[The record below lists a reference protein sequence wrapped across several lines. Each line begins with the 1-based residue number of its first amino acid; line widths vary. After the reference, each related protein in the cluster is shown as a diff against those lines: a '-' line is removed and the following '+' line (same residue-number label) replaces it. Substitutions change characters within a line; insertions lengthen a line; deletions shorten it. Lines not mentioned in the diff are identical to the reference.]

1 MDFCGRII
9 LSDALIVISPSAEC
23 LNNWRGK
30 DKDAMQG
37 QLVSSDMQLLH
48 IMMMIFRILIIFE
61 SSAGGRRRYQIT
73 HHGMFL
79 LVQPKH
85 DSEVSS
91 HHHLF
96 QQCCCE
102 SIQSH
107 HKHGCTIN
115 KSNFQSETFW
125 HFRPYSRPSASTIK
139 PEELPIEIDP
149 PSYHILG

>member
-1 MDFCGRII
+1 MDFCGRIMWHDSVMRS
-9 LSDALIVISPSAEC
+9 LLFLHQPSVWTIGGEKTKMQCKA
-23 LNNWRGK
+23 NWCP
-30 DKDAMQG
+30 Q
-37 QLVSSDMQLLH
+37 MQLLH

-96 QQCCCE
+96 QQCCYE
-102 SIQSH
+102 SVNHSNLI
-107 HKHGCTIN
+107 IN
-115 KSNFQSETFW
+115 MVA
-125 HFRPYSRPSASTIK
+125 PSTNLIFNLKLLLAF
-139 PEELPIEIDP
+139 
-149 PSYHILG
+149 

>member
-9 LSDALIVISPSAEC
+9 NQDSVTVMRSLLFLHQPSVWTIGGEKTKMQCKA
-23 LNNWRGK
+23 NWCPP
-30 DKDAMQG
+30 MCNF
-37 QLVSSDMQLLH
+37 
-48 IMMMIFRILIIFE
+48 MMMILRILIIFE

-96 QQCCCE
+96 QQCCYQ

-115 KSNFQSETFW
+115 KSNFQSETFLA
-125 HFRPYSRPSASTIK
+125 FLAIQPTFGFNNQTKRITN
-139 PEELPIEIDP
+139 
-149 PSYHILG
+149 